1 MRLFAGF
8 DLGGTLIKYGLVDEM
23 GGIIFESQADTPR
36 TMKKLLHTLKD
47 IWTLLKKSH
56 RKRIVSVGFG
66 FPGIFNQKEQ
76 KILQSPN
83 YPEIDNFALVP
94 AFSQFID
101 IPFWVN
107 NDANLAAFG
116 EYMCGAGQN
125 THSLILLTIGT
136 GVGTGII
143 LNGKIWQGV
152 CGYAGELGHAT
163 VNPEGEPCKCGSLGC
178 LETEVSAPKIVKNYL
193 AISKLKENI
202 TSEEITR
209 RAKNHDKDA
218 LKALAIAGRYLGIG
232 LSIIINLL
240 SPEKILLG
248 GGVMEAGNLLLQ
260 PAIEEAGARSF
271 KGSFECCRIQRA
283 SLGNKAGFI
292 GAALWAKKCSNLDL

>member
-8 DLGGTLIKYGLVDEM
+8 DLGGTLLKYGLVDET
-23 GGIIFESQADTPR
+23 GDIIMESQVDTPE
-36 TMKKLLHTLKD
+36 TIEKLLQALRD
-47 IWTLLKKSH
+47 IWILLKKSY
-56 RKRIVSVGFG
+56 RNRIVTAGFG
-66 FPGIFNQKEQ
+66 FPGIFNQKDQ

-83 YPEIDNFALVP
+83 YSEIDNFALVP
-94 AFSQFID
+94 AFSRFID
-101 IPFWVN
+101 VPFWVN

-116 EYMCGAGQN
+116 EYTCGAGKN
-125 THSLILLTIGT
+125 THSLVLLTIGT

-143 LNGKIWQGV
+143 LNGKIWQGS
-152 CGYAGELGHAT
+152 CGYAGEMGHAT
-163 VNPEGEPCKCGSLGC
+163 VNPEGEPCKCGSRGC

-193 AISKLKENI
+193 AIRKLKRNI
-202 TSEEITR
+202 TSEEISL
-209 RAKNHDKDA
+209 RARNHDKDA

-240 SPEKILLG
+240 NPEKILLG

-260 PAIEEAGARSF
+260 PAAQEADARSF
-271 KGSFECCRIQRA
+271 KGSFECCKIERA

-292 GAALWAKKCSNLDL
+292 GAALWAKKCSNSNL

>member
-8 DLGGTLIKYGLVDEM
+8 DLGGTLLKYGLVDEA
-23 GGIIFESQADTPR
+23 GCIILESQVDTPE
-36 TMKKLLHTLKD
+36 TMEKLLHTLRD
-47 IWTLLKKSH
+47 IWILLKEGH
-56 RKRIVSVGFG
+56 RNQIVSVGFG

-83 YPEIDNFALVP
+83 YPEIDNFALIP

-101 IPFWVN
+101 VPFWVN

-116 EYMCGAGQN
+116 EYTCGAGQN
-125 THSLILLTIGT
+125 THSLVLLTIGT

-143 LNGKIWQGV
+143 LNGKIWQGA
-152 CGYAGELGHAT
+152 CGYAGEMGHAT
-163 VNPEGEPCKCGSLGC
+163 VNPEGEPCKCGSRGC

-193 AISKLKENI
+193 GISKLKRNI
-202 TSEEITR
+202 TSKEISR
-209 RAKNHDKDA
+209 KAKNHDEDA

-232 LSIIINLL
+232 LSIIINLMN
-240 SPEKILLG
+240 PEKILLG
-248 GGVMEAGNLLLQ
+248 GGVMEAGNLLLR
-260 PAIEEAGARSF
+260 PALGEADKRSF
-271 KGSFECCRIQRA
+271 KGSFECCRIERA

-292 GAALWAKKCSNLDL
+292 GSALWAKKCSELDL